1 MKEPVFPIL
10 RPAFYEREDVVQIS
24 KELLGKYLVTRIDGQ
39 YTSGKIVETEA
50 YRAPDDKACH
60 AYNNRLTER
69 TKVMFGPPGHSY
81 IYLCYGIHHL
91 FNVVTA
97 PEGLAHAVLIRAVE
111 PIDNIQQM
119 LERRAFT
126 HLRPQLT
133 AGPGVMSKALGITTA
148 FNQTP
153 LTDAKSKIWIED
165 RGVTIDSTEIIASP
179 RVGVGYAEECA
190 HWNWRFRIKDNPWTS
205 PAK

>member
-1 MKEPVFPIL
+1 MKESIFPHL
-10 RPAFYEREDVVQIS
+10 LPSFYNREDVVQIS
-24 KELLGKYLVTRIDGQ
+24 KDLLGKYLVTQIDGH

-69 TKVMFGPPGHSY
+69 TKVMFGPAGYSY
-81 IYLCYGIHHL
+81 VYLCYGIHHL

-97 PEGLAHAVLIRAVE
+97 PEGLAHAVLIRAIE
-111 PIDNIQQM
+111 PADNIDQM
-119 LERRAFT
+119 MKRRAFT
-126 HLRPQLT
+126 KLRPQLT

-148 FNQTP
+148 LNQIS
-153 LTDAKSKIWIED
+153 LTAPKSNIWIED
-165 RGVTIDSTEIIASP
+165 RGLIIPSKEMIASP

-190 HWNWRFRIKDNPWTS
+190 DWNWRFRIKDNRWTS